1 MYCHLVKILNIKHLT
16 LEKVQMSSVTTRSSK
31 SCVILEMVS
40 CLQENN
46 LPTINN
52 VLGYILYVEKE
63 KSNNTKTLNADL
75 RFAAID
81 EVVNKVLYIWK
92 KASIPTASKQ
102 QAIFVVRKLFKQR
115 RNLLKKTNTKNF
127 TSNVEELKNKW
138 NVLFDIAACKCLGF
152 SSCNCKTESKV
163 TELIASL
170 KLLLNLKKKCNLGAS

>member
-1 MYCHLVKILNIKHLT
+1 MLSIMYFTLIYTSLTHFLIFHFSFISLFIVCKRQSINYYNSDFFVLKYCVYCHLVKILNIKHLT

-102 QAIFVVRKLFKQR
+102 QSHICR
-115 RNLLKKTNTKNF
+115 TK
-127 TSNVEELKNKW
+127 
-138 NVLFDIAACKCLGF
+138 I
-152 SSCNCKTESKV
+152 
-163 TELIASL
+163 I
-170 KLLLNLKKKCNLGAS
+170 